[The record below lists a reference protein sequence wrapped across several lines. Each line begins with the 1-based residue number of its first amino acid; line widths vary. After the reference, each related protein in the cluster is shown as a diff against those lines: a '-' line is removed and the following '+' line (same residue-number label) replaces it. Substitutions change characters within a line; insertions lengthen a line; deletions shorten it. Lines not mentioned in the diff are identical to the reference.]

1 MAPDITLGPRLRE
14 IRQNRRLSLA
24 EVAEGTGISV
34 SFLSLIETGKSDVTF
49 TRLNRLV
56 AFYGISINDL
66 LPEPPSK
73 DPIVVRRDEQQHLYS
88 PAEGTE
94 LILLT
99 RDTRHAMLPMLAVYA
114 PGAVASFDARDGE
127 AFLHVLEGALELE
140 LEGIESVVLGE
151 GDSAY
156 YPLDVP
162 HTYRNASQGPTRVL
176 GVAAPPP
183 F

>member
-1 MAPDITLGPRLRE
+1 MAPDATLGPRLRE
-14 IRQNRRLSLA
+14 IRKERGLALA

-56 AFYGISINDL
+56 AFYGIHITDL
-66 LPEPPSK
+66 LPEPAST
-73 DPIVVRRDEQQHLYS
+73 DPIVVRRVEQQHIYS
-88 PAEGTE
+88 PAEGIE

-99 RDTRHAMLPMLAVYA
+99 RDTRHTMLPILAVYS
-114 PGAVASFDARDGE
+114 PGAEARFDAREGE
-127 AFLHVLEGALELE
+127 GFVLVLEGKLELGLNGRE
-140 LEGIESVVLGE
+140 PIILNA

-162 HTYRNASQGPTRVL
+162 HAYRNPDDRPTRVL
-176 GVAAPPP
+176 GVGTPPP